1 MRFHIKNA
9 TKRQGQHFAK
19 LIREFDLP
27 VFRIETFE
35 TLVDANGDKVGNEI
49 AKGKY
54 SGQVRC
60 LAYGGGKFAA
70 KPPSLYGGEVD
81 FHEFRRRIF
90 DLAGKPYKKT
100 FREWLIGF

>member
-27 VFRIETFE
+27 VYRIETFE
-35 TLVDANGDKVGNEI
+35 TMENRYGDGVN
-49 AKGKY
+49 
-54 SGQVRC
+54 QVRTT
-60 LAYGGGKFAA
+60 GSGKGDPQYLGFITGEFAA
-70 KPPSLYGGEVD
+70 YTRLSNSEEVG
-81 FHEFRRRIF
+81 FYEFRRRIF

-100 FREWLIGF
+100 FREWLVGF